1 MKLAWQ
7 SALLLPLVLLPIV
20 VTDGE
25 SRMVHNLHVHT
36 WAVHP
41 PTRRRKNAR
50 WFELERCA
58 PTCGA
63 V

>member
-25 SRMVHNLHVHT
+25 SRMVHNLHVH
-36 WAVHP
+36 AYG
-41 PTRRRKNAR
+41 
-50 WFELERCA
+50 A
-58 PTCGA
+58 PLPDSA
-63 V
+63 EKKRALV